1 MDKQQ
6 ELFIDI
12 YMQGVMDAINVLE
25 HEDFERDEVM
35 HHIGLCYISGK
46 VQEAYKSL
54 IEQEDDD
61 ERRTTCHDTPLPEP
75 DQGTEY
81 GEGSDGSGAEDG
93 V

>member
-35 HHIGLCYISGK
+35 HHIGLYYISGK

-61 ERRTTCHDTPLPEP
+61 ERRTTCHDTPLPE
-75 DQGTEY
+75 
-81 GEGSDGSGAEDG
+81 SAERTAERVG
-93 V
+93 